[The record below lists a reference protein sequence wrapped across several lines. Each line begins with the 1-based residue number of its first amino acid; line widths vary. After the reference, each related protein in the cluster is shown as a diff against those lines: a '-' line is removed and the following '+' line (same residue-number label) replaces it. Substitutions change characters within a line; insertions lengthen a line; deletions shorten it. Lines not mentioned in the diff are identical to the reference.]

1 MSEPTTNLYNDDF
14 ELDTWEAIEDLVY
27 DSCHKDVLSFD
38 EYEYKY
44 GLDLRTYI
52 PYDGVYNL
60 YNDDGG
66 NFNFNVG
73 TLLELIRGIEKCIEE
88 LNKTKFE
95 EGDEM

>member
-27 DSCHKDVLSFD
+27 DSCHKDILSFD

-52 PYDGVYNL
+52 P
-60 YNDDGG
+60 GG
-66 NFNFNVG
+66 NFNFNDG
-73 TLLELIRGIEKCIEE
+73 TLLELIIGIEKCIEE